1 MFYQIFIQISYYNLL
16 LRDIFHVLR
25 VIQIFDI
32 FGVLVSHVYVIDG
45 RWLGKTG
52 KILRL
57 DKSSS
62 LSFSI

>member
-16 LRDIFHVLR
+16 LRDIFHVHK

-32 FGVLVSHVYVIDG
+32 FCVLVSCVYAIDG

-52 KILRL
+52 L

-62 LSFSI
+62 LSFSITVSV